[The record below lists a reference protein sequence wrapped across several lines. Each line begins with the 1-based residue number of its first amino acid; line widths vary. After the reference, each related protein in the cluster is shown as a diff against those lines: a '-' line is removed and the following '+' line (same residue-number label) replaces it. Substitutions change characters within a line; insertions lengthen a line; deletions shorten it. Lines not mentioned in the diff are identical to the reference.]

1 MTENDSSRPVSQA
14 RRVARPVAQVSD
26 AVILADISDSMN
38 DRDGAPALGERPRG
52 TLGMPRRIDRLA
64 KVLDYLLVRRRVRA
78 LYCFND
84 VPIEVPLT
92 GRVVLPEPGGS
103 TALHVALEFVG
114 TLRPEPA
121 RVIVISDGMPNADW
135 IALDAASLLRPMI
148 IDAYYVGPEGFE
160 AGTNFM
166 ARLSAMGGP
175 GGRSGHFD
183 LSDPALLGSELE
195 RRLLA
200 GPVR

>member
-38 DRDGAPALGERPRG
+38 DRDGAPALGERIA
-52 TLGMPRRIDRLA
+52 PRRIDRLA
-64 KVLDYLLVRRRVRA
+64 RVLDYLLRRRRVRA
-78 LYCFND
+78 LFCFND
-84 VPIEVPLT
+84 MPIEVPLT

-103 TALHVALEFVG
+103 TALHVALEHVG
-114 TLRPEPA
+114 GLVPPPA

-148 IDAYYVGPEGFE
+148 IDAYYVGPEGFD
-160 AGTNFM
+160 AGTMFM
-166 ARLSAMGGP
+166 SRLSAMGGP

-183 LSDPALLGSELE
+183 LFDPALLGSELE